1 MDAPGCR
8 RNRAYEYL
16 IGVMKAKFAGET
28 APSLLPL
35 IEDHAAAA

>member
-1 MDAPGCR
+1 
-8 RNRAYEYL
+8 
-16 IGVMKAKFAGET
+16 MKAKFAGET